1 MKGGTGMYNLTIILL
16 STINS
21 ELINS
26 NNYRIAKYILENMR
40 ALEDISITELA
51 KECYVSNSSI
61 SRFCRDI
68 GLRDYNELK
77 SQIAKYQPA
86 HQYAK
91 NKFYYQSYQ
100 KEAPGQSF
108 VEGVIEN
115 LQLLKRTINE
125 KDIYKLVTDIANYSN
140 VVAFGYMQSQ
150 SVAQNLQYDLQ
161 TCHKFIHTSM
171 KYSDQNEY
179 INNADSSNLIIIL
192 SESGTYFKRAFER
205 KTLFRNTNDKPKIYL
220 ITCNSDIEIPYVDY
234 YIRYESINDYA
245 SHPYSLAAIT
255 GMICTCYAERYLEAP
270 EPI

>member
-86 HQYAK
+86 LTSMPK
-91 NKFYYQSYQ
+91 INSIIK
-100 KEAPGQSF
+100 
-108 VEGVIEN
+108 VIKKRFLVN
-115 LQLLKRTINE
+115 PLLKG
-125 KDIYKLVTDIANYSN
+125 L
-140 VVAFGYMQSQ
+140 
-150 SVAQNLQYDLQ
+150 
-161 TCHKFIHTSM
+161 
-171 KYSDQNEY
+171 
-179 INNADSSNLIIIL
+179 
-192 SESGTYFKRAFER
+192 
-205 KTLFRNTNDKPKIYL
+205 
-220 ITCNSDIEIPYVDY
+220 
-234 YIRYESINDYA
+234 
-245 SHPYSLAAIT
+245 
-255 GMICTCYAERYLEAP
+255 
-270 EPI
+270 

>member
-1 MKGGTGMYNLTIILL
+1 
-16 STINS
+16 
-21 ELINS
+21 
-26 NNYRIAKYILENMR
+26 MR

-100 KEAPGQSF
+100 KEVPGQSF

-125 KDIYKLVTDIANYSN
+125 KDIYKY
-140 VVAFGYMQSQ
+140 
-150 SVAQNLQYDLQ
+150 
-161 TCHKFIHTSM
+161 
-171 KYSDQNEY
+171 
-179 INNADSSNLIIIL
+179 
-192 SESGTYFKRAFER
+192 
-205 KTLFRNTNDKPKIYL
+205 
-220 ITCNSDIEIPYVDY
+220 
-234 YIRYESINDYA
+234 
-245 SHPYSLAAIT
+245 
-255 GMICTCYAERYLEAP
+255 
-270 EPI
+270 

>member
-91 NKFYYQSYQ
+91 NK
-100 KEAPGQSF
+100 
-108 VEGVIEN
+108 VI
-115 LQLLKRTINE
+115 
-125 KDIYKLVTDIANYSN
+125 KLNISIMLI
-140 VVAFGYMQSQ
+140 VV
-150 SVAQNLQYDLQ
+150 
-161 TCHKFIHTSM
+161 I
-171 KYSDQNEY
+171 
-179 INNADSSNLIIIL
+179 
-192 SESGTYFKRAFER
+192 
-205 KTLFRNTNDKPKIYL
+205 
-220 ITCNSDIEIPYVDY
+220 
-234 YIRYESINDYA
+234 
-245 SHPYSLAAIT
+245 
-255 GMICTCYAERYLEAP
+255 
-270 EPI
+270 